1 MENVICIY
9 DDTKENLEIILQRIY
24 ENYIEREILNG

>member
-9 DDTKENLEIILQRIY
+9 DNTKENLEIILQRIY